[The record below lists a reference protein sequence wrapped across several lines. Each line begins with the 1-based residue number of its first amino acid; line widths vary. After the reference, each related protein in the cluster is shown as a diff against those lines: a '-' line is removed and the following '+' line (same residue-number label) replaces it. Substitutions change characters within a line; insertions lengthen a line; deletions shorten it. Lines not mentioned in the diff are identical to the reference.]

1 MTGYKNSIS
10 MSTKVLHTNSK
21 QLEDII
27 KETISYVYIIST
39 IDIISTREHVVL
51 GINLIKG
58 T

>member
-1 MTGYKNSIS
+1 MIGYKNSIS

-27 KETISYVYIIST
+27 KETIPYIYIIHT